1 MKQNPKDAYRT
12 ISLSREMDKV
22 IQRIASERDCSV
34 SALIRHAVSVAF
46 AKEIAAWREILAE
59 RQRGAGAVGTVTV
72 GSGARVL
79 TGKAT
84 RIY

>member
-1 MKQNPKDAYRT
+1 MKQNPKDAFRT
-12 ISLSREMDKV
+12 ISLSREMDEV

-34 SALIRHAVSVAF
+34 SALIRHAVRVTF

-59 RQRGAGAVGTVTV
+59 RQRGVGAEGTVTV
-72 GSGARVL
+72 GSRARVL
-79 TGKAT
+79 SGKVT